1 MNTISRRMRN
11 EGTRDTFLDITSIL
25 AVALI
30 GLVLLVLSNPHVGR
44 DLSTFLRPGPT
55 HSSQGTTPSA
65 GS

>member
-11 EGTRDTFLDITSIL
+11 ENTRDTFFDITSIL

-44 DLSTFLRPGPT
+44 DLGAVLRPDGT
-55 HSSQGTTPSA
+55 HSSQVSNQSA
-65 GS
+65 GR